1 MRVKDL
7 METDVITIQ
16 KNARL
21 EDVVRLLHEKNIS
34 GVPVVD
40 ETNHLVGIVSHRD
53 LLRILYPYYDSYYKA
68 PELYSDYEMRE
79 CKAAEI
85 RRMRVEQFMSDP
97 VHTAHPEMPILHA
110 GGMML
115 ARSIQRLPVVLGGE
129 LVGIVT
135 RKQILRE
142 IFKSN
147 FGLE

>member
-7 METDVITIQ
+7 METDVITIS

-34 GVPVVD
+34 GAPVVD
-40 ETNHLVGIVSHRD
+40 ETNRLIGIVSHRD
-53 LLRILYPYYDSYYKA
+53 LLRILFPFYDSYYKA
-68 PELYSDYEMRE
+68 PELYADLEMRD
-79 CKAAEI
+79 CKAGEI
-85 RRMRVEQFMSDP
+85 RKMRVAQFMSNP
-97 VHTAHPEMPILHA
+97 VHTANPEMPILHA

-135 RKQILRE
+135 RKQILKA
-142 IFKSN
+142 IFKKN
-147 FGLE
+147 FELA

>member
-7 METDVITIQ
+7 METDVITI
-16 KNARL
+16 NEDARL

-40 ETNHLVGIVSHRD
+40 GTNRLVGIVSHRD
-53 LLRILYPYYDSYYKA
+53 LLRILFPFYDSYYKA
-68 PELYSDYEMRE
+68 PELYADFETRDE
-79 CKAAEI
+79 KAKDI
-85 RRMRVEQFMSDP
+85 RRMRVSQFMSNP
-97 VHTAHPEMPILHA
+97 VHTAHPEMPVLHA

-115 ARSIQRLPVVLGGE
+115 AKSIQRLPVVIGGE

-142 IFKSN
+142 IFKKN
-147 FGLE
+147 FDLE

>member
-1 MRVKDL
+1 MHVKDL
-7 METDVITIQ
+7 METAVITIRDD
-16 KNARL
+16 AGL

-40 ETNHLVGIVSHRD
+40 ASNHLVGIVSHRD

-68 PELYSDYEMRE
+68 PELYSDFDMRE

-85 RRMRVEQFMSDP
+85 RKMSVSRFMSEP
-97 VHTAHPEMPILHA
+97 TYTTHPDTPILHA
-110 GGMML
+110 GGLML
-115 ARSIQRLPVVLGGE
+115 ARGIQRLPVLLGGE

-142 IFKSN
+142 IFRKN
-147 FGLE
+147 FDLD